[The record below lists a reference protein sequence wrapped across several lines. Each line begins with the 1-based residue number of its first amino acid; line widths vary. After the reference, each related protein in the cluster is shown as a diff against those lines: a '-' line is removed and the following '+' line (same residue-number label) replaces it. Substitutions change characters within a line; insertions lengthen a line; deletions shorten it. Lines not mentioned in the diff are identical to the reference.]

1 VKIARLYLKAYGTFS
16 DRVLDFGD
24 GANFH
29 VIYGPNEAGKSTTL
43 RALTGLLF
51 GINERTADKF
61 LHPQLRVGATM
72 LTQQGTRLSVMR
84 RNARKQTLF
93 ALDEATGTE
102 LTDQPVSDEAL
113 SRLLGGLDEALYRS
127 LFGLDME
134 GLTRGSEALLAGKGE
149 IGQSLFEAAAG
160 MASLQQLLGHLDSEA
175 STLFRPRASSS
186 VIHVAIKE
194 LEEKRKLAREATVR
208 TNAWEQADRAKRQA
222 EEKHTKARNDLAA
235 LREEHRRLSRI
246 SVNLPLA
253 AERVSKL
260 QELDVLQHVPLLPPE
275 AAQQRIETEVRLRAA
290 VETQRE
296 AKAEIERLQVKR
308 SVLVVR
314 EALLANAATIERLH
328 HAAKDWRGAVERL
341 PRIDRDIV
349 AAETGISRRLATIA
363 PDLAPGITTDHARRL
378 IPAPTLVAR
387 IQSLADEYATLH
399 AKNEQLTERSR
410 TITGTLEQLRV
421 DLAEHPEQATLD
433 DLETARE
440 EAAARGDLAGQQAKL
455 DREIAALDAN
465 LTRDASALWS
475 GKLDDLVAL
484 RVPLTTTLREFEA
497 EYRRLDEA
505 QRTLQDKDANLER
518 DIGDRE
524 RELHGLTAA
533 GEIATHEQVQA
544 ARLHRDDGW
553 HLIRQGYIERAEDP
567 DRLSTDFSPGLS
579 LPVAYEGT
587 VREADRLADL
597 LHADAGR
604 AANFETTRQRVAE
617 MQNARIALANQRDGL
632 TGELGQ
638 LDIRWGTI
646 ATAMGQSDITPAAAI
661 EWCQKHAAWV
671 DRYAQLGTLRQ
682 ERQEITTLLETTRAD
697 LSRALTGCGLAGV
710 TEMESL
716 VAALARAKVAVDAV
730 RQAATARAALV
741 GQISQQERDLA
752 NTTSQQSQLTEK
764 VEAWQSQWSETVAVL
779 HLSSGA
785 LPAEARA
792 RIDEL
797 DALVSALDSLDELTR
812 EAEFERSKRATFE
825 DTLSLLASAVGE
837 STTDRDAD
845 QMVSLLYEA
854 LATARE
860 ADRESKQINA
870 DIERETIQLQQ
881 AELAESSQREHLM
894 ELVRRAGV
902 QSPDELPSVEA
913 GSARKQLLSARIAEI
928 DEQLVRSAARPIAEV
943 LAEVDGHDIAATA
956 AQMTEVEA
964 AITEHEAGSDT
975 VYAQLLEANRT
986 FDAIDGSDAAARAQQ
1001 EAEEL
1006 IARIARHAHS
1016 YARTRLAQAIVFRVV
1031 QSYREKHQGPVLR
1044 RAGEI
1049 FAKITLGSFCGLVTD
1064 YDDDTQVL
1072 LGQRPDGIRVGVAG
1086 MSQGARD
1093 QLFLALRIA
1102 AIEEHLKQREAIPL
1116 VIDDLLVQ
1124 FDDARASA
1132 TLSVL
1137 ADLAQQTQ
1145 VLFFTHHGHL
1155 CDIATSVLQAGTW
1168 RRHDLDASTTQP
1180 ATS

>member
-1 VKIARLYLKAYGTFS
+1 MKIARLHLKAYGAFS
-16 DRVLDFGD
+16 DQILDFGD

-160 MASLQQLLGHLDSEA
+160 MASLQQLLGQLDSEA
-175 STLFRPRASSS
+175 SALFRPRASTS
-186 VIHVAIKE
+186 VIHVAIKG
-194 LEEKRKLAREATVR
+194 LEEKRQLARDTKVS
-208 TNAWEQADRAKRQA
+208 THAWEQADRAKRQA
-222 EEKHTKARNDLAA
+222 EERYAA
-235 LREEHRRLSRI
+235 LRDGLTALRNEQRLLSRI
-246 SVNLPLA
+246 ATNLPLA
-253 AERVSKL
+253 AERAAKL
-260 QELDVLQHVPLLPPE
+260 TEWGALEHVPLLPQE
-275 AAQQRIETEVRLRAA
+275 AAQHRIEAEERLRTA

-296 AKAEIERLQVKR
+296 AEAEIERLQAKR

-314 EALLANAATIERLH
+314 EALLANAATIEWLH
-328 HAAKDWRGAVERL
+328 HAATDWRGAVERM
-341 PRIDRDIV
+341 PRIESDIV
-349 AAETGISRRLATIA
+349 AAKADITRRLGAIA
-363 PDLAPGITTDHARRL
+363 SDLAPDITTDQARRL

-399 AKNEQLTERSR
+399 AKNEQLAERSR

-433 DLETARE
+433 DLEAARE
-440 EAAARGDLAGQQAKL
+440 EAAARGDLAGQQSKL
-455 DREIAALDAN
+455 DREIVALDAN
-465 LTRDASALWS
+465 LTRDASVLWS

-497 EYRRLDEA
+497 EYRRLDQA
-505 QRTLQDKDANLER
+505 QRTLQDQDANLER

-524 RELHGLTAA
+524 RELRGLTAA

-567 DRLSTDFSPGLS
+567 DRLSADFSPGLS

-597 LHADAGR
+597 LHADAER

-617 MQNARIALANQRDGL
+617 MQNARIALANQRQGL
-632 TGELGQ
+632 TEELGH
-638 LDIRWGTI
+638 LAIRWGVI
-646 ATAMGQSDITPAAAI
+646 ATSLGQPEITPVAAL
-661 EWCQKHAAWV
+661 EWCQNHAAWIE
-671 DRYAQLGTLRQ
+671 RYAQLETIRQ
-682 ERQEITTLLETTRAD
+682 ARQEITVLLAATRAD
-697 LSRALTGCGLAGV
+697 LSQALIGCGLAGV
-710 TEMESL
+710 TEQESL
-716 VAALARAKVAVDAV
+716 IAALARSRVAVDAV

-741 GQISQQERDLA
+741 GRRSQQERDLA
-752 NTTSQQSQLTEK
+752 NTTSQQSQLTKKEK
-764 VEAWQSQWSETVAVL
+764 AWQVQWNKTVAKL
-779 HLSSGA
+779 HQPAGA

-797 DALVSALDSLDELTR
+797 NALVSKLDSLDDLTR
-812 EAEFERSKRATFE
+812 EAELERGKRSSFEEA
-825 DTLSLLASAVGE
+825 LSALAGEVGE
-837 STTDRDAD
+837 LVSDKDAD
-845 QMVSLLYEA
+845 HLVSLLYEA

-870 DIERETIQLQQ
+870 DIERETTRIQRAQ
-881 AELAESSQREHLM
+881 LADSSQRERLA

-902 QSPDELPSVEA
+902 QLQNELPLVETN
-913 GSARKQLLSARIAEI
+913 SARKQLLSGRI
-928 DEQLVRSAARPIAEV
+928 DEIGAQLVRSAAKPLAEV
-943 LAEVDGHDIAATA
+943 LIEVEGHDISTTAARLTEIEATA
-956 AQMTEVEA
+956 SD
-964 AITEHEAGSDT
+964 HEAQAET
-975 VYAQLLEANRT
+975 AHAHLLEAKREFN
-986 FDAIDGSDAAARAQQ
+986 AIDGSDAAACAQQ

-1016 YARTRLAQAIVFRVV
+1016 YARTRLAQATVSRVI
-1031 QSYREKHQGPVLR
+1031 QSYREEHQGPVLR

-1049 FAKITLGSFCGLVTD
+1049 FKKITLGSFSGLITD
-1064 YDDDTQVL
+1064 YEDDKQVL
-1072 LGQRPDGIRVGVAG
+1072 LGQRPDATRVGVAG

-1093 QLFLALRIA
+1093 QLFLSLRIA

-1155 CDIATSVLQAGTW
+1155 CELATSVLPADTW
-1168 RRHDLDASTTQP
+1168 QQHDLGAASVG
-1180 ATS
+1180 S